1 MDENQSKIFA
11 LLKQAAETI
20 SNTEEIK
27 SKCKN
32 ITIEGKTL
40 MQEKKLKQG
49 RITMLVEIENV
60 PGRNFDELINS
71 ISKLSMVIQ
80 NEISNE
86 MLNEYQ

>member
-1 MDENQSKIFA
+1 MDENQSKLFA

-20 SNTEEIK
+20 SKTEEIK

-60 PGRNFDELINS
+60 PCRNFDELINS
-71 ISKLSMVIQ
+71 ISKLSMEIQ
-80 NEISNE
+80 DDFIKEI
-86 MLNEYQ
+86 LD

>member
-27 SKCKN
+27 SKYKN

-60 PGRNFDELINS
+60 PCRNFDELINS
-71 ISKLSMVIQ
+71 ISKLSMEIQ
-80 NEISNE
+80 DDFIKEI
-86 MLNEYQ
+86 LD